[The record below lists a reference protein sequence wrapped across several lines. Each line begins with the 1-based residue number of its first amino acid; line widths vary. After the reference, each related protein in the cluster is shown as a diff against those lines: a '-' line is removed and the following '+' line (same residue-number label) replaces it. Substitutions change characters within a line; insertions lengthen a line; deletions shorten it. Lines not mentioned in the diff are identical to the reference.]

1 MNGIAKKIAPI
12 HVVDI
17 NAIGVK
23 PIHRPR
29 VSRGEPIATVLKA
42 SRSAGEIGAVHVK
55 RVALAKIGAE
65 TVVGYLAMACRRL
78 RSVSL
83 PLSPCGLGLLLS
95 ALLLRGRFGLLLSP
109 LLLLRRL
116 SRLLRPLLLRRL
128 LSLLLGMWLLLRWLS
143 LLRLLLWLLLLL
155 APLCVGGSNGSRKQK
170 QTRYS

>member
-12 HVVDI
+12 HVVHID
-17 NAIGVK
+17 AIGVK
-23 PIHRPR
+23 PTYRPR

-83 PLSPCGLGLLLS
+83 PRSPRGLGLLLSALLLRGRLGLLLS
-95 ALLLRGRFGLLLSP
+95 ALLLRGRFGLLLSA

-116 SRLLRPLLLRRL
+116 SRLLRPLLLPRR
-128 LSLLLGMWLLLRWLS
+128 R
-143 LLRLLLWLLLLL
+143 
-155 APLCVGGSNGSRKQK
+155 P
-170 QTRYS
+170 